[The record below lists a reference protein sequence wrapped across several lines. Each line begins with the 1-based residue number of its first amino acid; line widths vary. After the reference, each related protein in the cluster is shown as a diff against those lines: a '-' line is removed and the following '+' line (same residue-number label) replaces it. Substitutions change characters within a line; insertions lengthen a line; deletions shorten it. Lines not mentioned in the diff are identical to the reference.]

1 MRKLLVLA
9 SVITV
14 ASVASAGLFDA
25 LVRGLAETG
34 GDAIEESAKNRRGKE
49 SNDIDSSYYHKKEY
63 DSRNEPNEPKGDFG
77 VGTKTGETK
86 TITLP
91 GGATME
97 MIYVSPGSF
106 MMGSP
111 SSEDGR
117 NDDEAQHSVTLT
129 KGFWLGKYE
138 VTQAQWQSVMGYNP
152 SRFKSPDR
160 PVENVSW
167 NDCQE
172 FLRTINAKMPCGA
185 RLPTEAEW
193 EYACRAGTGS
203 SLPSGKN
210 LVVLGANNG
219 RNLNPIAW
227 YGGNSSVT
235 FELSNGEDC
244 SDWAEKEFGGSSAGT
259 HPVGKKDANKWGFYD
274 MIGNVYEWCTDTY
287 DKDYYS
293 TGPAVDPCNLASGVS
308 RVIRGGCWGYYSR
321 FCRSASR
328 SGGEAG
334 SRIEVCGFRLC
345 CSAGGER
352 GEKQ

>member
-1 MRKLLVLA
+1 MRKLLVVA
-9 SVITV
+9 SVISF
-14 ASVASAGLFDA
+14 AYAASAGLFDA

-97 MIYVSPGSF
+97 MIYVAPGSF

-117 NDDEAQHSVTLT
+117 NDDEKQHRVTLT

-138 VTQAQWQSVMGYNP
+138 VTQKQWQSVMGDNP
-152 SRFKSPDR
+152 SRFKSDNR

-167 NDCQE
+167 DDCQM
-172 FLRTINAKMPCGA
+172 FIARVNNQLNCGA

-193 EYACRAGTGS
+193 EYACRAGTTTAYFWGNSLSGDKANCDGNYPCGTTVKGPYRGTTVQVGS
-203 SLPSGKN
+203 YP
-210 LVVLGANNG
+210 ANAWGFCDMHGNVCEWC
-219 RNLNPIAW
+219 NDW
-227 YGGNSSVT
+227 YGQYPTGSVT
-235 FELSNGEDC
+235 DPL
-244 SDWAEKEFGGSSAGT
+244 GS
-259 HPVGKKDANKWGFYD
+259 
-274 MIGNVYEWCTDTY
+274 
-287 DKDYYS
+287 
-293 TGPAVDPCNLASGVS
+293 ASGVY
-308 RVIRGGCWGYYSR
+308 RVLRGGCCYYVACR
-321 FCRSASR
+321 CRSANR
-328 SGGEAG
+328 YGCRPGIRDRDGA
-334 SRIEVCGFRLC
+334 FRLC